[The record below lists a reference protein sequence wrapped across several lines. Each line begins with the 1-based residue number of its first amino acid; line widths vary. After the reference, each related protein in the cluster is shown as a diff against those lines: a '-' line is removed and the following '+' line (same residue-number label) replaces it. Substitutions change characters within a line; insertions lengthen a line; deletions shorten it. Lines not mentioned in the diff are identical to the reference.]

1 MTGRREILLGNLD
14 IARFI
19 RLGAYGVMAVILLSF
34 SIRLFSAAPRIFFWP
49 DSEGYFLSAA
59 NHVTGAAFEG
69 TLGRTIGY
77 PALLYVVLRFG
88 ELSDIYFVQCA
99 LAVVT
104 CLAFVASL
112 CVIVRQTRYKTLGV
126 PLAALFTLLLVSY
139 QPLTNYV
146 SFVMPES
153 LYICL
158 SVVVTFLTLAIWS
171 ANTIETRLAIFVL
184 GVVLS
189 VGNCLVKPH
198 WWGAAIVSIVLLG
211 AAWAMTVSR
220 DRARGFTALFIAI
233 AGSGVL
239 VFEQWNFSKDDPT
252 AHTFG
257 PLTLFCDHLDIIR
270 PILEKDIPA
279 GAGQAPREALLA
291 EIDVL
296 LATKDPGWALNGGL
310 NGGIKCLYSQKI
322 MAPLSQ
328 MFGRQKLGRFAMSA
342 FIDGVKYNPRAYV
355 AKVARQFVGVLSAPF
370 GNPVELASTD
380 DDAPDLIGTLP
391 ATVRDLA
398 RSVIP
403 VGQTSPVF
411 QGSLASI
418 GYQATRFLFISN
430 HVAIYVLIAAW
441 IASGLL
447 LMSHEAADRS
457 SAWICLACLV
467 LYLSSLSVVAA
478 SHTFDF
484 PRYVHTTVPTALLAY
499 FSSILVLLTAV
510 GRAYRLI
517 APAKNAFAPVAADER

>member
-1 MTGRREILLGNLD
+1 MRNLD

-19 RLGAYGVMAVILLSF
+19 RLSACGAMVVTLLFF
-34 SIRLFSAAPRIFFWP
+34 SIRLFWATPRIFFWP
-49 DSEGYFLSAA
+49 DSPGYFWSAA
-59 NHVTGAAFEG
+59 NHITGAAFAG
-69 TLGRTIGY
+69 TLGRSIGY

-88 ELSDIYFVQCA
+88 ELGDTYFVQCA

-104 CLAFVASL
+104 YLAFVASL
-112 CVIVRQTRYKTLGV
+112 CVIVQQTRHKTIGF

-171 ANTIETRLAIFVL
+171 ANAIETRLAIFVL

-211 AAWAMTVSR
+211 AAWAITVSR
-220 DRARGFTALFIAI
+220 DRARSFAALFIAVV
-233 AGSGVL
+233 GCGVL
-239 VFEQWNFSKDDPT
+239 IFEQWNFSKDDPT

-279 GAGQAPREALLA
+279 GVGPAPREALLA

-296 LATKDPGWALNGGL
+296 LATKDPDWTLNGGL
-310 NGGIKCLYSQKI
+310 NGGVKCLYSQKI

-328 MFGRQKLGRFAMSA
+328 MFGRQEELGRFAMSA
-342 FIDGVKYNPRAYV
+342 FIDSVKHNPKIYV

-370 GNPVELASTD
+370 GNPVELAFTD
-380 DDAPDLIGTLP
+380 DDAPDLVGTLP
-391 ATVRDLA
+391 TTMRDLA
-398 RSVIP
+398 RSVVP

-411 QGSLASI
+411 QGSLAPI

-430 HVAIYVLIAAW
+430 HVAIYALIAAL
-441 IASGLL
+441 IASCLL

-457 SAWICLACLV
+457 GAWIYLACLV

-484 PRYVHTTVPTALLAY
+484 PRYVHTTVPMALIVY
-499 FSSILVLLTAV
+499 FSSLLVLMTAV
-510 GRAYRLI
+510 HRAYRLVV
-517 APAKNAFAPVAADER
+517 PAKDAFAPVAADER